1 MSRSCTGGGDCGADG
16 SFQAGSLVRNG
27 AVCPAVPGF
36 CRSAC
41 RELAASGAWAI
52 GTRVGSGTG
61 GSLAD
66 ACGGAA
72 GAASSGCCAGPPGP
86 PFPRLALRP
95 RLEAGGSHR
104 VPDGS
109 FAACAAVG
117 VMDARFAG
125 PTEGVSFDV
134 DPPAR
139 ADSAIADRLRLAP
152 AFAHGWLAGLAEG
165 VVKAGGSG
173 IAGSAGAGGVTV
185 PRSTTAN
192 VVMRTAFRRR
202 FIPSA
207 IPSLSSLAS
216 ADL

>member
-1 MSRSCTGGGDCGADG
+1 MLLLVDEVVVVSRSCTGGGDCGADG

-72 GAASSGCCAGPPGP
+72 GAASSGRCAGPPGP

-152 AFAHGWLAGLAEG
+152 AFAHASAGLTTGNEARSIL
-165 VVKAGGSG
+165 SG
-173 IAGSAGAGGVTV
+173 
-185 PRSTTAN
+185 
-192 VVMRTAFRRR
+192 
-202 FIPSA
+202 
-207 IPSLSSLAS
+207 
-216 ADL
+216 